1 MPTAPQPD
9 LSADDRRREVA
20 AVLAKGLARWRRRAK
35 AGGLLPHGENLEE
48 SCPQGEKGLE
58 VDGDLR
64 LSVAHRT
71 AG

>member
-1 MPTAPQPD
+1 MPSAPQTD
-9 LSADDRRREVA
+9 FSAADRRREVA

-35 AGGLLPHGENLEE
+35 VGGLLPHAEKLGE

-64 LSVAHRT
+64 LSVAHRP